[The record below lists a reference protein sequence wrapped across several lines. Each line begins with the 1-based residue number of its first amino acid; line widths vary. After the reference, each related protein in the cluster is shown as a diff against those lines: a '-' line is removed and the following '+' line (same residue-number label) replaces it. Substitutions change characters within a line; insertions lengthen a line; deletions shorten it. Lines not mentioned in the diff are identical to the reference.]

1 MGTTREIE
9 RLVRGYASRDGAG
22 VNLTRVI
29 GSPALDHVDPFMLL
43 DELRSDDPDDYL
55 AGFPE
60 HPHRGIETITY
71 MIDGGFR
78 HKDSRGGGGLL
89 GPGCVQW
96 MTAGRGIVHSEM
108 PEVAGR
114 SLWGYQLWL
123 SLPAKDKMIE
133 PRYQHMDPKDI
144 PVVEEPGLRVMVISG
159 SFRGAIGHALT
170 QFPVTYLDARV
181 AAGAAFECPVES
193 GQSCAL
199 YFHSGEGTL
208 GAAGKTVRRGDL
220 AILGK
225 GDTVVLAPGAAG
237 CGFLLLAAR
246 PNNEPIARGGPFV
259 MNTPEEIRRAFR
271 DYRDGT
277 LF

>member
-1 MGTTREIE
+1 MAKVREME
-9 RLVRGYASRDGAG
+9 RLVRGHASRDGAG

-29 GSPALDHVDPFMLL
+29 GSPELDHVDPFMLL
-43 DELRSDDPDDYL
+43 DELRSDDPEDYV

-78 HKDSRGGGGLL
+78 HRDSRGGGGLL

-108 PEVAGR
+108 PEVAGE

-123 SLPAKDKMIE
+123 SLPRKDKMIE

-144 PVVEEPGLRVMVISG
+144 PAVEEPGLRVMVISG
-159 SFRGAIGHALT
+159 GFRGASGHALT
-170 QFPVTYLDARV
+170 QFPVTYLDAHLS
-181 AAGAAFECPVES
+181 AGASFACPIED
-193 GQSCAL
+193 GQACLL
-199 YFHSGEGTL
+199 YFHLGEGSL
-208 GAAGKTVRRGDL
+208 GTAKTPVRRGDL

-225 GDTVVLAPGAAG
+225 GDAVAVTAGTAG

-259 MNTPEEIRRAFR
+259 MNTREEIGQAFR

>member
-43 DELRSDDPDDYL
+43 DELRSDDPDDYI

-78 HKDSRGGGGLL
+78 HRDSRGGGGLL

-108 PEVAGR
+108 PEVAGK

-144 PVVEEPGLRVMVISG
+144 PVVESPGLRVTVISG
-159 SFRGAIGHALT
+159 SYRETDGHALT
-170 QFPVTYLDARV
+170 RFPVTYLDARV
-181 AAGAAFECPVES
+181 SADAAFECPVES
-193 GQSCAL
+193 GESCML
-199 YFHSGEGTL
+199 YFHSGDGTL
-208 GAAGKTVRRGDL
+208 GTARKPVRRGDL
-220 AILGK
+220 VILGK
-225 GDTVVLAPGAAG
+225 GDTVGLAAGPSG

-259 MNTPEEIRRAFR
+259 MNTPEEIRQAFR

>member
-43 DELRSDDPDDYL
+43 DELRSDDPDDYI

-78 HKDSRGGGGLL
+78 HRDSRGGGGLL

-96 MTAGRGIVHSEM
+96 MSAGRGIVHSEM

-144 PVVEEPGLRVMVISG
+144 PVVEASGLRVMVISG
-159 SFRGAIGHALT
+159 SFRDANGHALT

-181 AAGAAFECPVES
+181 SAGAAFECPIES
-193 GQSCAL
+193 EHSCML

-208 GAAGKTVRRGDL
+208 GAIGKPVRRGDL
-220 AILGK
+220 AILAK
-225 GDTVVLAPGAAG
+225 GDTVVLAPGASG

-246 PNNEPIARGGPFV
+246 PNNEPIARDGPFV
-259 MNTPEEIRRAFR
+259 MNTPEEIRQAFS

>member
-1 MGTTREIE
+1 MGTAREIE

-43 DELRSDDPDDYL
+43 DELRSDDPDDYT

-78 HKDSRGGGGLL
+78 HRDSRGGGGLL

-123 SLPAKDKMIE
+123 SLPTKDKMIE

-144 PVVEEPGLRVMVISG
+144 PVVETSGLRVIVISG
-159 SFRGAIGHALT
+159 NFHGTDGHALT
-170 QFPVTYLDARV
+170 RFPVTYLDARV
-181 AAGAAFECPVES
+181 SAGAAFECPVDPGES
-193 GQSCAL
+193 CML
-199 YFHSGEGTL
+199 YVHSGEGTL
-208 GAAGKTVRRGDL
+208 GAARKPVRRGDL

-225 GDTVVLAPGAAG
+225 GDAVALAAGPSG

-246 PNNEPIARGGPFV
+246 PNNEPVARGGPFV
-259 MNTPEEIRRAFR
+259 MNTPEEIRQAFR

>member
-1 MGTTREIE
+1 MGTAREIE
-9 RLVRGYASRDGAG
+9 RLVRGYASREGAG

-43 DELRSDDPDDYL
+43 DELRSDDPDDYI

-78 HKDSRGGGGLL
+78 HRDSRGGGGLL

-144 PVVEEPGLRVMVISG
+144 PVVESPGLRVTVISG
-159 SFRGAIGHALT
+159 SYRETDGHALT
-170 QFPVTYLDARV
+170 RFPVTYLDARV
-181 AAGAAFECPVES
+181 SAGAAFECPVES
-193 GQSCAL
+193 GESCML
-199 YFHSGEGTL
+199 YFHSGDGTL
-208 GAAGKTVRRGDL
+208 GTARKPVRRGDL

-225 GDTVVLAPGAAG
+225 GDTVGLAAGPSG

-259 MNTPEEIRRAFR
+259 MNTPEEIRQAFR